1 MSALPG
7 SLEDSYFRTDEVNPA
22 NHDTSHLG
30 RIYTVD
36 PEVPKLFGKELNPKE
51 NYNANN
57 YFAPTKWVNRCST
70 LQETAI
76 MVRDPALQIMNCI
89 KNTDLSNPAV
99 RYMLYGRPGCGKSI
113 TLAHL
118 THFGHQ
124 EGFITMTMSQIKKWL
139 TRYYEVAPSTYTP
152 GSIDHIVNSNIFL
165 KNFKQANSRL
175 LASPELVTHR
185 EYTWSV
191 REKTPAG
198 APLAEVIDI
207 GIERLTFAADALNVV
222 IRELKL
228 NCNADNCKLMVIC
241 DGVNSLYAEH
251 TLVHREKR
259 EWEAGPYWADGDWMK
274 NVAKVDECSVLRNFK
289 KLFRADYKNS
299 VVVGSACLG
308 ARLNKRVDPGQRWWM
323 SRELDMTPDTDSHLP
338 FALLGEEGWREF
350 DPFLPVEVVP
360 YSEGEMDAMISYY
373 IERGWLGKEAD
384 SRAARQEI
392 HFLTGRNP
400 WDFFRFS
407 SSF

>member
-7 SLEDSYFRTDEVNPA
+7 SLEDTYYRTEEGNPA
-22 NHDTSHLG
+22 THNTSHLG

-51 NYNANN
+51 NYYANN
-57 YFAPTKWVNRCST
+57 YFAPRQWSDRCNT

-76 MVRDPALQIMNCI
+76 MVRNPAIHIMNCI
-89 KNTDLSNPAV
+89 KNSDLNNPAV
-99 RYMLYGRPGCGKSI
+99 RYLVYGMPGCGKSI

-124 EGFITMTMSQIKKWL
+124 EGFITLTMSQIKKWL

-165 KNFKQANSRL
+165 KNFRQANSKL

-198 APLAEVIDI
+198 VPLAEVIEV
-207 GIERLTFAADALNVV
+207 GIERLPFAADALNVV

-228 NCNADNCKLMVIC
+228 NCNDGNCKLMVVC
-241 DGVNSLYAEH
+241 DGVNSLFADT

-259 EWEAGPYWADGDWMK
+259 IWENGPYHPEGDWMK
-274 NVAKVDECSVLRNFK
+274 NVAQVDECSVLKNFK
-289 KLFRADYKNS
+289 KLFSNDYKNC
-299 VVVGSACLG
+299 VVVASACRG
-308 ARLNKRVDPGQRWWM
+308 AKVQRTHPGQTWFIPFQK
-323 SRELDMTPDTDSHLP
+323 DMKPDTDSHLP
-338 FALLGEEGWREF
+338 FNLLGEEGWRLL
-350 DPFLPVEVVP
+350 DPFLPVEVTP
-360 YSEGEMDAMISYY
+360 YTEAELDSMISYY
-373 IERGWLGKEAD
+373 IERGWLGEEAD